1 MTATRT
7 RRVTSMTKVSS
18 NDKPDFD
25 QSVFELIHGG
35 IDGELTAAE
44 QLELERV
51 LAGSEQVRDFSKEL
65 KSVTSLLDQV
75 PERDAPEYLQ
85 SAIERQVRLPA
96 ANNIQKQPPGFLGN
110 WFASHWMRTGF
121 SVSAGVVLMVAV
133 YEMGSKSFTAGDA
146 ANMVGTVV
154 KSQVAGTG
162 ELMDSIH
169 INEET
174 LSGLVELRN
183 EGDLFT
189 LDIQLNSDDPA
200 EVVVN
205 FADRGLEFAGLNR
218 EQDFNEK
225 VSVKDGSINIA
236 SQGQQRYSLLLRR
249 TSEAA
254 QAAPLELDFFA
265 NNNLVHKAALNVS
278 QK

>member
-1 MTATRT
+1 
-7 RRVTSMTKVSS
+7 VTSMTKVTS
-18 NDKPDFD
+18 NDKADFD

-65 KSVTSLLDQV
+65 KALTSLLDQV
-75 PERDAPEYLQ
+75 PERDPPEYLQ

-96 ANNIQKQPPGFLGN
+96 ANNIQGQNPGFPASWL
-110 WFASHWMRTGF
+110 ASHWMRTGF
-121 SVSAGVVLMVAV
+121 SVAAGVVLTVAV
-133 YEMGSKSFTAGDA
+133 YQMGSESFTTGDT

-162 ELMDSIH
+162 ELLDSIH
-169 INEET
+169 FNEET

-189 LDIQLNSDDPA
+189 LDIQLNSDGPA
-200 EVVVN
+200 EVVVD
-205 FADRGLEFAGLNR
+205 FAGRGLEFAGVNR
-218 EQDFNEK
+218 EHDFNEK
-225 VSVKDGSINIA
+225 ISVKDGLINIA
-236 SQGQQRYSLLLRR
+236 SQGEQRYSLLLRS

-254 QAAPLELDFFA
+254 QAAPLELDFFT
-265 NNNLVHKAALNVS
+265 NNKLVHKAGLNVS
-278 QK
+278 QQ